1 MFFTAHP
8 KLANQVG
15 FLLSMQI
22 QIQQFNPGI
31 GCWTVQRLKTL
42 SWPYAIVLG
51 LGESYHKKAE
61 DIGKAYNADIYRD
74 DAVITQPPPV
84 QHVLAVLTS
93 LSVPK

>member
-1 MFFTAHP
+1 MFFTAHL

-31 GCWTVQRLKTL
+31 ECWTVQRLKTL

-51 LGESYHKKAE
+51 SGGSYHKKAE
-61 DIGKAYNADIYRD
+61 DIGKAYDADIY
-74 DAVITQPPPV
+74 
-84 QHVLAVLTS
+84 
-93 LSVPK
+93 

>member
-22 QIQQFNPGI
+22 QIQQFNPEI
-31 GCWTVQRLKTL
+31 ECWTVQRLKTL

-51 LGESYHKKAE
+51 SGGLYYKKAE
-61 DIGKAYNADIYRD
+61 DIGKAYDADIY
-74 DAVITQPPPV
+74 
-84 QHVLAVLTS
+84 
-93 LSVPK
+93 

>member
-22 QIQQFNPGI
+22 QIKQFNPGI
-31 GCWTVQRLKTL
+31 ECWTVQRLKTL

-51 LGESYHKKAE
+51 SGGLYYKKAE
-61 DIGKAYNADIYRD
+61 DIGKAYDADIY
-74 DAVITQPPPV
+74 
-84 QHVLAVLTS
+84 
-93 LSVPK
+93 